1 MKRELMQD
9 FLSKLPEDTPI
20 IVNFTHKK
28 KAAYLSR
35 TPYYKN
41 TLFIVGESR
50 EFPINPDNVLT
61 AGDVS
66 KCLAK
71 SPEIKEILFADPENQ
86 WKQAY
91 DLKANGLGIIQKKDC
106 DKIIFFN
113 TDFKYHLRIFVNG
126 ELLATLGGFEGFST
140 RERAE
145 NAAIEFI
152 RDVNCDENNYH
163 AQIIVM

>member
-1 MKRELMQD
+1 MKKELMQD

-20 IVNFTHKK
+20 IINFPHEK

-35 TPYYKN
+35 TPYYKS

-61 AGDVS
+61 AGDIS
-66 KCLAK
+66 KCLSK
-71 SPEIKEILFADPENQ
+71 NPEIKEILFADPENQ
-86 WKQAY
+86 WKQTY
-91 DLKANGLGIIQKKDC
+91 DLKANGPGIIQKKDC
-106 DKIIFFN
+106 DKIIFF
-113 TDFKYHLRIFVNG
+113 DVAFEYHARIFVND
-126 ELLATLGGFEGFST
+126 ELLATLGGFST

-152 RDVNCDENNYH
+152 RDVNCDENDYY